1 MQWQPHLNW
10 QQAQQRAHLIRR
22 IRDFF
27 QQRNVIEVETPLLS
41 QGTITDVYLDA
52 FSCRYGFL
60 AEQPNINFYLQT
72 SPEFAMKRLLA
83 SGYQSIFQICKAF
96 RDEPH
101 GSHHNPEFTM
111 LEWYRIGFC
120 QQDLIEEVGE
130 LLCSV
135 LAVDGWHCYSYQEIF
150 IEVLAL
156 DPLTVELETLK
167 RLLAERDMLSDWLA
181 NSDDFDTLLQFTFTE
196 LIEPKIGLEKPCF
209 VYNFPASQA
218 SLAQINKT
226 DPRVAERFEC
236 YYRGLELVNG
246 FHELTDANE
255 QRARFEADNRKRE
268 QQGLPQRPLDERF
281 LAALSD
287 GLPDCS
293 GVALGVDRLI
303 MLALER
309 SKISQVLTFDIER
322 A

>member
-10 QQAQQRAHLIRR
+10 QQAQQRAHLISL

-27 QQRNVIEVETPLLS
+27 QRRNVIEVETPLLS

-52 FSCRYGFL
+52 FSCRYDFL
-60 AEQPNINFYLQT
+60 AEQPNLNFYLQT

-111 LEWYRIGFC
+111 LEWYRVGFS
-120 QQDLIEEVGE
+120 QHDLIEEVGE

-135 LAVDGWHCYSYQEIF
+135 LAVDGWHCYSYQEVF
-150 IEVLAL
+150 IEVLDL
-156 DPLTVELETLK
+156 DPLTVERETLK
-167 RLLAERDMLSDWLA
+167 RLLTEREMLSDWLA
-181 NSDDFDTLLQFTFTE
+181 NSDDLDTLLQFTFTE
-196 LIEPKIGLEKPCF
+196 LIEPNIGIDKPCF

-226 DPRVAERFEC
+226 DHRVAERFEC

-246 FHELTDANE
+246 FHELTDADE
-255 QRARFEADNRKRE
+255 QRARFEADNCKRE

-281 LAALSD
+281 LAALAD

-303 MLALER
+303 MLALEQ